1 MALFLVPFSGLKEE
15 SLKDASGLQFVED
28 INKETR
34 LADSLS
40 NAGIDALTKLTTKGV
55 LVSGTEFEARA
66 VGNVMA
72 GGLFANN
79 TKSAPKLRQ
88 EFGAAV
94 VPFSARNARRP
105 SIMGMQLAA

>member
-15 SLKDASGLQFVED
+15 PLKDASGLQFVED

-40 NAGIDALTKLTTKGV
+40 NADIFALTKLTTKGV

-72 GGLFANN
+72 EGLFANN
-79 TKSAPKLRQ
+79 TNSAPKLRQ
-88 EFGAAV
+88 DFGAAV

-105 SIMGMQLAA
+105 SIMGMQLVA